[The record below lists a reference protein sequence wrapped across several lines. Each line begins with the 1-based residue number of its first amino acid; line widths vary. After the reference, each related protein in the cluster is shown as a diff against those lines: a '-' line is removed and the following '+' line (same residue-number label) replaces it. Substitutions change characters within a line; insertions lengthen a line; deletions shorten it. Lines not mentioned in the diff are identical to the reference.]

1 MKKFKLALII
11 TLLVISSITSVFAEG
26 VTHPPRILMK
36 VDTQYPE
43 EAKKQGVEGVVV
55 IKVSVSEQGEV
66 EHLEISKSSGNESL
80 DQAAIDSVKQWRF
93 IPAYENGKKCSA
105 DAETAIIFKLK

>member
-1 MKKFKLALII
+1 MKKIKLALII

-26 VTHPPRILMK
+26 VTYPPRILMK

-43 EAKKQGVEGVVV
+43 EAKKQGIEGVVV
-55 IKVSVSEQGEV
+55 IKVTVSEQGEV

-80 DQAAIDSVKQWRF
+80 DQAAIDSVRQWRF
-93 IPAYENGKKCSA
+93 IPAYENGKKCTA
-105 DAETAIIFKLK
+105 DAETTIVFKLK

>member
-55 IKVSVSEQGEV
+55 IKVTVSDQGEV
-66 EHLEISKSSGNESL
+66 EHLEIGYSSGNESL

-93 IPAYENGKKCSA
+93 IPAYEDGKRCSA
-105 DAETAIIFKLK
+105 DAVTTIIFKLK